1 MKRARKTLIINLLYT
16 VVAVALIMAAWWA
29 AAAAA
34 DSEFVVPEIGAT
46 FAAFKNVFE
55 NPEFWHGLIG
65 TLLRSVV
72 GFAVSLGLFF
82 VTFFLATAFNGF
94 KRVAE
99 PIIGAMRS
107 LPAVAVTLILML
119 AVGGNVTPVI
129 LGVLVIYPIMYSSA
143 ISRTATLPKE
153 LKEICILC
161 GGGRLT
167 TFKSVYLPC
176 LAGGLPESLAT
187 TFSYNIKAVI
197 GAEILAQTVNSLG
210 MLMKLSQVYLQPAM
224 LMAFVIA
231 AVVVSVVA
239 EAVIRLVLTFALRR
253 FVD

>member
-1 MKRARKTLIINLLYT
+1 MKFFKKTFIINALYIA
-16 VVAVALIMAAWWA
+16 VAVALILFAWWA
-29 AAAAA
+29 ASAAA
-34 DSEFVVPEIGAT
+34 DSEFVVPTVDAT
-46 FAAFKNVFE
+46 FSAFGKVFE
-55 NPEFWHGLIG
+55 NPEFWHGLVG
-65 TLLRSVV
+65 TLLRSVI
-72 GFAVSLGLFF
+72 GFAVSVALFF

-119 AVGGNVTPVI
+119 AVGGNATPVI
-129 LGVLVIYPIMYSSA
+129 LGVLVIYPIMYSA
-143 ISRTATLPKE
+143 AVSRTATLPRE
-153 LKEICILC
+153 LKEICTIC

-167 TFKSVYLPC
+167 MFKAVYLPC

-197 GAEILAQTVNSLG
+197 GAEILAQTINSLG

-224 LMAFVIA
+224 LVAFVII
-231 AVVVSVVA
+231 AVVISVIL
-239 EAVIRLVLTFALRR
+239 EAVIRVVLRLSLRKYCE
-253 FVD
+253 

>member
-1 MKRARKTLIINLLYT
+1 MKLKKTFIINALYIA
-16 VVAVALIMAAWWA
+16 VAVALILLAWWA
-29 AAAAA
+29 ASVAA
-34 DSEFVVPEIGAT
+34 DSEFVVPTVDAT
-46 FAAFKNVFE
+46 FSAFKKVFE
-55 NPEFWHGLIG
+55 NPEFWHGLVG
-65 TLLRSVV
+65 TLLRSVI
-72 GFAVSLGLFF
+72 GFAVSVALFF

-99 PIIGAMRS
+99 PIIGVMRS

-129 LGVLVIYPIMYSSA
+129 LGVLVIYPIMYSA
-143 ISRTATLPKE
+143 AVARTATLPIE

-187 TFSYNIKAVI
+187 TFSYNVKAVI
-197 GAEILAQTVNSLG
+197 GAEILAQTINSLG
-210 MLMKLSQVYLQPAM
+210 MLMKLSQVYLQPDFLVAYVIVAVV
-224 LMAFVIA
+224 LSVIA
-231 AVVVSVVA
+231 
-239 EAVIRLVLTFALRR
+239 EAIIRLVLKIALRR
-253 FVD
+253 FAD